1 MFQACR
7 GKTEQNLV
15 VSRFQVENEDSPSPV
30 GDQVNNNSSSNA
42 AAAAAAGKKR
52 PLRTLVANDGDLF
65 VMWATA
71 EENVAY
77 RHDEE
82 GSYFIQA
89 VCRVLQEV
97 KTNKKNLC
105 TCTEQNAQIVSYN
118 LQNPCIS
125 VNALYQKV
133 NRMMRK
139 ESRR

>member
-1 MFQACR
+1 M
-7 GKTEQNLV
+7 
-15 VSRFQVENEDSPSPV
+15 SRFQVENEDSPSPV

-71 EENVAY
+71 EANVAY
-77 RHDEE
+77 RHDKE
-82 GSYFIQA
+82 GSYFVQA

-97 KTNKKNLC
+97 KRKKNLC